1 MPFYPRLS
9 ASTGRT
15 LFVTLER
22 LSDSAWWN
30 QTATAWQ
37 ANPAATDRKVGLT
50 EGAGAYLESYKPT
63 AGPLTDL
70 GDAGE
75 VAVYIHDDA
84 DANDKTIHVETLY
97 IWNGEERSR
106 PGPEVEPYLTGV
118 VADAGPAAASFDGD
132 SGLSA
137 VDDFYNE
144 QWLVFHS
151 GALQGSARKITDY
164 TGTTRTFTFSGTGT
178 ADDAPFPAA
187 PSNGDGFAIVGHG

>member
-1 MPFYPRLS
+1 MPLYLGLS
-9 ASTGRT
+9 ATTGRDLFAT
-15 LFVTLER
+15 LQR
-22 LSDSAWWN
+22 LSDDFFWSV
-30 QTATAWQ
+30 TASAWQ
-37 ANPAATDRKVGLT
+37 AAPAAADRKVDLT
-50 EGAGAYLESYKPT
+50 EGAGAHAESYT
-63 AGPLTDL
+63 ATVTGL

-75 VAVYIHDDA
+75 VRLRINDDA
-84 DANDKTIHVETLY
+84 DASDKTIHVVHVY
-97 IWNGEERSR
+97 IWGGSERSY
-106 PGPEVEPYLTGV
+106 PSPEVEPYLTGV
-118 VADAGPAAASFDGD
+118 VDDAGPAAASFDGD

-151 GALQGSARKITDY
+151 GALQGSVRKITDY

>member
-1 MPFYPRLS
+1 MPFYPRL
-9 ASTGRT
+9 AATTGRT

-37 ANPAATDRKVGLT
+37 ANPAAADRKVPLT
-50 EGAGAYLESYKPT
+50 EGTGAYLESYRAT
-63 AGPLTDL
+63 VTGL

-75 VAVYIHDDA
+75 VALYIHDDA
-84 DANDKTIHVETLY
+84 DANDKTIYAETLH

-106 PGPEVEPYLTGV
+106 PSPEVEPYLTGV

-137 VDDFYNE
+137 VDDYYNE
-144 QWLVFHS
+144 QWLAFHS
-151 GALQGSARKITDY
+151 GTLQGIARKVTDY
-164 TGTTRTFTFSGTGT
+164 TGATRTFTFSGTGT